1 MSNLKISKVAV
12 IGAGNMGASI
22 AEVLAF
28 NGFDVTLKDR
38 NMELVNKGLAVIKTV
53 AESQVSF
60 QAKRG
65 KKEIARIESMG
76 VSLTDEQKSVISSK
90 MSADF
95 TEEDARLLLSRVHGT
110 DSYEPVRDVDMVIE
124 AVFENF
130 EVKKKVLEELSAVL
144 SDRCIVAS
152 NTSSLGITRMSRH
165 YRDPSKVFVTHFF
178 NPPYT
183 LRLIEVVPSVLSDMT
198 LMEGLTGFLS
208 GLKNH
213 RGPMVPIKV
222 KEMPGFVV
230 NRILVPMMNEA
241 ALILDEGGASAK
253 DIDQAMKLGAGMPMG
268 PIELSDM
275 VGLDIVKD
283 VMEVLYAEYA
293 NAKYAPSLLVKKLV
307 DAGKLGKKTGSG
319 FFDY

>member
-38 NMELVNKGLAVIKTV
+38 NMELVNKGLAVIKSV

-65 KKEIARIESMG
+65 KKEITRIESMG
-76 VSLTDEQKSVISSK
+76 VTLTDEQKSIISSK
-90 MSADF
+90 MAADF

-110 DSYEPVRDVDMVIE
+110 DSYAPIGDVDMVIE

-130 EVKKKVLEELSAVL
+130 EVKKKVLEDLSGVL